1 MFSPTPIMYAGK
13 NAINKIQIMQN
24 KTLRS
29 IFYIRWDD
37 YIHNQDIHTEH
48 NIEHISSKIHRRFIK
63 QHDKLQENNP
73 IIGGETA
80 YFRVA
85 NKEDAC
91 EMCYGGISSWW
102 MAVESVASSTGMDD
116 GLAPDWCD
124 AAFW

>member
-73 IIGGETA
+73 IIINKLKRELYGRDSKFTILL
-80 YFRVA
+80 A
-85 NKEDAC
+85 NP
-91 EMCYGGISSWW
+91 
-102 MAVESVASSTGMDD
+102 
-116 GLAPDWCD
+116 PDNNIN
-124 AAFW
+124 